1 METHQV
7 LFGWLH
13 NIRPGTARHTIV
25 HTLLALVPVVVVV
38 AAMVETHRFQGT
50 LEAVEVMVVLEETMA
65 ELCMLWDILCI
76 P

>member
-1 METHQV
+1 VETHQV
-7 LFGWLH
+7 LFGWFY
-13 NIRPGTARHTIV
+13 NSRPGTARYTIV

-50 LEAVEVMVVLEETMA
+50 QEAVEVMVALEETMA
-65 ELCMLWDILCI
+65 ELCMLWDILCT